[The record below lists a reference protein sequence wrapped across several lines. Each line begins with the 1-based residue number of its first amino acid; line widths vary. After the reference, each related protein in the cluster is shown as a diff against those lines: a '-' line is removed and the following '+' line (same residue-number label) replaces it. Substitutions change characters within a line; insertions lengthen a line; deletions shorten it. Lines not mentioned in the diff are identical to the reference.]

1 MESVCGGVVGSIDGG
16 LSSKVILTQRN
27 AEFVAKEREGFPLR
41 LFEILCVP
49 LRLSL
54 FPLYLDPVRTT
65 CDPGYRALALDL
77 RQESKILHRP
87 GDYQ

>member
-1 MESVCGGVVGSIDGG
+1 MSYGKCLRQACRFNRRG
-16 LSSKVILTQRN
+16 LEFEVILTPRN
-27 AEFVAKEREGFPLR
+27 AKVFLCALC
-41 LFEILCVP
+41 EILCVP